1 MYKIYWHILRVLKIF
16 VLTFVYSIW
25 TDVLE
30 DRACTKSFQTRKQL
44 DRYFAEVNGDY
55 LECNLCKI
63 TSPGTKEYFIVC
75 QLTNKHPEKHIMYSV
90 KLREVFP
97 NGVSASSR
105 YEPRPFH
112 RYQWRR
118 FSPPPED
125 RIPEDH
131 LELCQTL
138 WHLRRKYP
146 ENFSAT
152 SIFLQ
157 LSVYNKTAGF
167 ARFSLTL
174 FMPLTFHKPA
184 TITSDRTRYF
194 SNRYCMI

>member
-1 MYKIYWHILRVLKIF
+1 MSLTTEPAPSPFKQGSSLKGILLKLMEIILNAIYARSRCQEQKNI
-16 VLTFVYSIW
+16 
-25 TDVLE
+25 
-30 DRACTKSFQTRKQL
+30 
-44 DRYFAEVNGDY
+44 
-55 LECNLCKI
+55 
-63 TSPGTKEYFIVC
+63 FIVC

-131 LELCQTL
+131 LELRQTL
-138 WHLRRKYP
+138 WHLRRKYS

-167 ARFSLTL
+167 ARFILTL

>member
-1 MYKIYWHILRVLKIF
+1 M
-16 VLTFVYSIW
+16 
-25 TDVLE
+25 
-30 DRACTKSFQTRKQL
+30 
-44 DRYFAEVNGDY
+44 
-55 LECNLCKI
+55 
-63 TSPGTKEYFIVC
+63 VC

-105 YEPRPFH
+105 YEQRPFH

-118 FSPPPED
+118 FSPPPRD

-131 LELCQTL
+131 LELRQTL

-157 LSVYNKTAGF
+157 LLVYNKTAGF
-167 ARFSLTL
+167 ARFILTL

-184 TITSDRTRYF
+184 TITSDRTQYVRIRTSRYYEVHMK
-194 SNRYCMI
+194 SNNYRDIRLRNWGKMYKLQLLCSH

>member
-16 VLTFVYSIW
+16 VLTFVYSIQ
-25 TDVLE
+25 TDVL
-30 DRACTKSFQTRKQL
+30 DNRACTKSFQTRKQL

-63 TSPGTKEYFIVC
+63 TLPGTKEYFMVC

-105 YEPRPFH
+105 YEQRPFH

-131 LELCQTL
+131 LELRQTL

-152 SIFLQ
+152 SIFL
-157 LSVYNKTAGF
+157 VIG
-167 ARFSLTL
+167 
-174 FMPLTFHKPA
+174 
-184 TITSDRTRYF
+184 I
-194 SNRYCMI
+194 